1 MQRVT
6 EAATIRA
13 LGRWTHRAAGADART
28 VLGLGGHELRD
39 EGFGGGNRVERLV
52 ALIREMCERAKP
64 EALENSPGTGGCH
77 DRGETRTRARGL
89 DGRPSQYS
97 LGQVPGRE
105 FSRPRLILWL
115 RSQRGRRTGAKA
127 SAMGRRELPDG

>member
-1 MQRVT
+1 M
-6 EAATIRA
+6 
-13 LGRWTHRAAGADART
+13 
-28 VLGLGGHELRD
+28 
-39 EGFGGGNRVERLV
+39 ERLF

-64 EALENSPGTGGCH
+64 EALENSVSGCH
-77 DRGETRTRARGL
+77 DRGETRTRARGV
-89 DGRPSQYS
+89 DGRLSQYS